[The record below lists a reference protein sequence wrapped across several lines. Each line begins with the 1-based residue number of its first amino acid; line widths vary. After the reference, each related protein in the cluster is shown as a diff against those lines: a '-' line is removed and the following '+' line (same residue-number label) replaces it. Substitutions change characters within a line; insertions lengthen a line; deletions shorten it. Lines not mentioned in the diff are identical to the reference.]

1 MTEDNT
7 FASAQGVSRR
17 TLVKGAAWSLPV
29 IAVAAATP
37 LASASTVTWNGAV
50 AGVCSNDYDLSALQN
65 LLDNIGLG
73 GLVGVVQTALK
84 TLLDLDPGATRGF
97 NITATAGEI
106 PAGTQYVLTDPN
118 ALLTLSGLEA
128 VIAANVAGI
137 ASTSDGYVL
146 TLTNPIPEGSTV
158 FVNVYDA
165 IVNVGALSS
174 FTLTQTTADANAGD
188 NAGSTASLAAVAV
201 NLDSLGIPLLSGSLA
216 VQTCDL

>member
-1 MTEDNT
+1 MTEENT
-7 FASAQGVSRR
+7 FAPSQGVSRR

-50 AGVCSNDYDLSALQN
+50 AGVCTNDYDLSALQN
-65 LLDNIGLG
+65 ILDNLGLG
-73 GLVGVVQTALK
+73 ALLGTVQTTLK
-84 TLLDLDPGATRGF
+84 ALLDLDAGATRGF

-118 ALLTLSGLEA
+118 ALLTLSGLQD

-137 ASTSDGYVL
+137 ASTTDGYVL

-174 FTLTQTTADANAGD
+174 FTLTQTTADANASD
-188 NAGSTASLAAVAV
+188 NVGSTASTAAAAV
-201 NLDSLGIPLLSGSLA
+201 NLGTLGIPLLTGSLA
-216 VQTCDL
+216 IQICA